1 MTGIPRG
8 MNEFGV
14 DEKYPP
20 RSATS
25 TQSPPHIHQ
34 MITQSTAEHHA
45 LTIKYERWTA
55 EGANSMRTLA
65 TSAIAAFLIFGGPT
79 LAQTQATPAP
89 SNTETQSQESGVT
102 IRSIQ
107 VVDVEDLG
115 SDIRAKIDSLL
126 ENAKQED
133 LKSLRDSIDATPQAV
148 SALKAKGRVSA
159 QVVAINVDDNGI
171 LTMFTKKNA

>member
-1 MTGIPRG
+1 MRT
-8 MNEFGV
+8 
-14 DEKYPP
+14 
-20 RSATS
+20 SATAV
-25 TQSPPHIHQ
+25 
-34 MITQSTAEHHA
+34 IT
-45 LTIKYERWTA
+45 
-55 EGANSMRTLA
+55 
-65 TSAIAAFLIFGGPT
+65 AFLVIGAPA

-107 VVDVEDLG
+107 VIDVEDLDAG
-115 SDIRAKIDSLL
+115 LRAKIDSLI

-159 QVVAINVDDNGI
+159 QVVAINVDDSGI
-171 LTMFTKKNA
+171 LTMFTKKSA